1 MAQALRLDSIEPAF
15 GLRAAGRLMTEM
27 IEPWVQELGLLVES
41 IETSRPAG
49 AAPDWQPG
57 ALVRLPFSRKA
68 CREGAFMCG
77 PALMALA
84 DSAMLLACSAG
95 HNGYR
100 AMSPIDQT
108 MHFLRPA
115 NFDVIAD
122 ARVVRAG
129 RTTSFGRVLLYGAA
143 DRQPVGMASS
153 AYAML

>member
-1 MAQALRLDSIEPAF
+1 MAQLQRLDSIEPTF
-15 GLRAAGRLMTEM
+15 GFRAAGRLMTEM

-41 IETSRPAG
+41 VETSRPLG
-49 AAPDWQPG
+49 APSDWQPG
-57 ALVRLPFSRKA
+57 AMVRLPFSRKA

-84 DSAMLLACSAG
+84 DTAMLVAYSAAC
-95 HNGYR
+95 NGYR
-100 AMSPIDQT
+100 AMSPIDLT
-108 MHFLRPA
+108 VHFLRPA

-122 ARVVRAG
+122 ARVMRTGRA
-129 RTTSFGRVLLYGAA
+129 TSFGRVTLYGAA

>member
-1 MAQALRLDSIEPAF
+1 MAEARRLESVEPSF
-15 GLRAAGRLMTEM
+15 GLRAAGRLMTDM

-41 IETSRPAG
+41 IETSRPPG
-49 AAPDWQPG
+49 APQDWQPG
-57 ALVRLPFSRKA
+57 ALIRLPFSRKA
-68 CREGAFMCG
+68 CREGGFMCG

-84 DSAMLLACSAG
+84 DTAMLLACSAAC
-95 HNGYR
+95 NGYR

-108 MHFLRPA
+108 MHFIRPA

-122 ARVVRAG
+122 ARVVRTG

-143 DRQPVGMASS
+143 DHQPVGMASS